1 MEGKK
6 VIVGVTGGIAAYKA
20 AELVR
25 LLVKAGAQTRV
36 AMTLNGTRFIA
47 PLTLEALSGN
57 RVVWDMWNS
66 DSSPMDHINWGQD
79 ADLIVIAPATANFI
93 SKMAHGIGDDFL
105 STLILAATA
114 KILVCPSMNAQMFLN
129 PAVQKNIREL
139 KQRGFFF
146 MEPSEG
152 ELACG
157 TEGPGRLPEPAEIL
171 EQARILLSQQDLSG
185 LRILVTA
192 GPTVEP
198 IDPVRYI
205 TNRSSGKMGYALAGA
220 ARRRGADVML
230 VSGPTDL
237 KPPVDV
243 NFLGVK
249 TAEEMK
255 RAVLDASEQYDV
267 IIKAAAVSD
276 YRPREK
282 AVQKMKKQKE
292 TQSIEL
298 VRNPDILAELGEKRG
313 NSRCVLVGFSAETED
328 LLANATEKL
337 RQKNLDMI
345 VANDVSREDAGFESD
360 TNRVKVIYRDGE
372 IEEFPLMTKEEVAD
386 QLLERI
392 KELWESRS
400 SNR

>member
-1 MEGKK
+1 
-6 VIVGVTGGIAAYKA
+6 
-20 AELVR
+20 
-25 LLVKAGAQTRV
+25 
-36 AMTLNGTRFIA
+36 
-47 PLTLEALSGN
+47 
-57 RVVWDMWNS
+57 
-66 DSSPMDHINWGQD
+66 
-79 ADLIVIAPATANFI
+79 
-93 SKMAHGIGDDFL
+93 
-105 STLILAATA
+105 
-114 KILVCPSMNAQMFLN
+114 MNTQMFLN

-139 KQRGFFF
+139 KERGYFL

-157 TEGPGRLPEPAEIL
+157 TEGPGRLPEPVDIL
-171 EQARILLSQQDLSG
+171 EQARILLSDQDLSG

-220 ARRRGADVML
+220 ARRRGAEVML

-243 NFLGVK
+243 TFRQVK
-249 TAEEMK
+249 TTEEMK
-255 RAVLDASEQYDV
+255 RAVLDGSEQYDV

-276 YRPREK
+276 YRPSDK
-282 AVQKMKKQKE
+282 SAQKIKKQNE
-292 TQSIEL
+292 IQSIEL
-298 VRNPDILAELGEKRG
+298 VRNPDILAELGNKRG
-313 NSRCVLVGFSAETED
+313 NSRCILVGFAAETED

-337 RQKNLDMI
+337 RRKNLDMI

-360 TNRVKVIYRDGE
+360 TNLVKVIYRDGE
-372 IEEFPLMTKEEVAD
+372 MEEFPLMAKEEVAD

-392 KELWESRS
+392 KELWESKS
-400 SNR
+400 SSR

>member
-25 LLVKAGAQTRV
+25 LLVKAGAHTKV
-36 AMTLNGTRFIA
+36 AMTTNATRFIA
-47 PLTLEALSGN
+47 PLTFEALSGN
-57 RVVWDMWNS
+57 KVVWDMWKP
-66 DSSPMDHINWGQD
+66 DSVPMDHITWGQN
-79 ADLIVIAPATANFI
+79 ADLILIAPATANFI
-93 SKMAHGIGDDFL
+93 SKMANGIGDDFL
-105 STLILAATA
+105 STMILAATA
-114 KILVCPSMNAQMFLN
+114 KILVCPSMNTQMFLN

-139 KQRGFFF
+139 KERGYFL

-157 TEGPGRLPEPAEIL
+157 TEGPGRLPEPVDIL
-171 EQARILLSQQDLSG
+171 EQARILLSDQDLSG

-220 ARRRGADVML
+220 ARRRGAEVML

-243 NFLGVK
+243 TFRQVK
-249 TAEEMK
+249 TTEEMK
-255 RAVLDASEQYDV
+255 RAVLDGSEQYDV

-282 AVQKMKKQKE
+282 SAQKIKKQNE
-292 TQSIEL
+292 IQSIEL
-298 VRNPDILAELGEKRG
+298 VRNPDILAELGNKRG
-313 NSRCVLVGFSAETED
+313 NSRCILVGFAAETED

-337 RQKNLDMI
+337 RRKNLDMI

-360 TNRVKVIYRDGE
+360 TNLVKVIYRDGE
-372 IEEFPLMTKEEVAD
+372 MEEFPLMAKEEVAD

-392 KELWESRS
+392 KELWESKS
-400 SNR
+400 SSR